1 MKRKPNTQSVRHFF
15 NKKFQEKAFIKAYHE
30 VSLLMDI
37 AILISKARNRAGLSQ
52 SDLARK
58 LKTSQSVVSRIEH
71 GNQNLSVKMLAKIA
85 RVLDCDLLVSL
96 RAHKLAA

>member
-1 MKRKPNTQSVRHFF
+1 MKKKPNTKSVHHFF
-15 NKKFQEKAFIKAYHE
+15 RKKFQEKSFTKAYNE
-30 VSLLMDI
+30 ISLLMDI
-37 AILISKARNRAGLSQ
+37 AILISKARNQAGLSQ

-71 GNQNLSVKMLAKIA
+71 GNQNLSVKMLVKIA

-96 RAHKLAA
+96 KAHKLAA